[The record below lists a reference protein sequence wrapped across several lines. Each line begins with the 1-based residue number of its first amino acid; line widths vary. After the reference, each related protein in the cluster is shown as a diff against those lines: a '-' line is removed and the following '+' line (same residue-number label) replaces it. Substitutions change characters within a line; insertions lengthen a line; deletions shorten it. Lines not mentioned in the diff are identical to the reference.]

1 MAYTTFESDLLDAES
16 SFAYIPTGAILMLAA
31 PYSVLSDSDLASLG
45 LLKCDGSSHSTST
58 YENLYNVIGYTY
70 GGSGGTFN
78 VPNLH
83 STKLSIK
90 ASSDPNTVGTIVNTT
105 NHTHDI
111 GTVTWNSNNNNTAM
125 THAHNG
131 YDSNRT
137 FVNTAPAAHEHN
149 GTTASYN
156 GIPNTDSSSGVNGNT
171 SNNGTP
177 RHNHNF
183 NFNAYNSS
191 SSAYTTHTHNVPSQ
205 ALGNNTQ
212 YNSNGTAFINAHTH
226 STTLDTS
233 NSSNSITGYPVPY
246 SPMLYFIKA

>member
-1 MAYTTFESDLLDAES
+1 MAYTTFESDLLDAS
-16 SFAYIPTGAILMLAA
+16 TPFAYIPTGAIVMLAG
-31 PYSVLSDSDLASLG
+31 PYSRLSDSDFASLG
-45 LLKCDGSSHSTST
+45 LLKCDGTSHLVAT
-58 YENLYNVIGYTY
+58 YPILHTVIGYTY
-70 GGSGGTFN
+70 GGSGLNFN

-90 ASSDPNTVGTIVNTT
+90 GAPSTTIGTITNTT
-105 NHTHDI
+105 NHIHDI
-111 GTVTWNSNNNNTAM
+111 GTVTWNAANNNTSM

-131 YDSNRT
+131 YASNRT
-137 FVNTAPAAHEHN
+137 FANTSPAAHEHN

-156 GIPNTDSSSGVNGNT
+156 GIPNTDSSNATNGNT

-191 SSAYTTHTHNVPSQ
+191 NSAYTAHTHTVPTR
-205 ALGNNTQ
+205 ALNGNTMYNT
-212 YNSNGTAFINAHTH
+212 GTTAFTNAHTH

-233 NSSNSITGYPVPY
+233 NTSNSITGYPVPY